1 MTVSSMLVALSST
14 ACNNFALTISTKRT
28 AVMYQPA
35 PGKTYQE
42 PAVTVSGQR
51 LAAVGKFAY
60 LGSTPLSL
68 LTHLARISKPSSAF
82 GCLEGTFQGQPED
95 FLDGIDRTSRETLAQ
110 NQPTQHEAVA
120 KGAVAYQVQC
130 TKPAETTR

>member
-1 MTVSSMLVALSST
+1 
-14 ACNNFALTISTKRT
+14 
-28 AVMYQPA
+28 MYQPA

-68 LTHLARISKPSSAF
+68 LTHHARISKPSSAF
-82 GCLEGTFQGQPED
+82 GCLEETFQGQPED
-95 FLDGIDRTSRETLAQ
+95 LLDGIDHTSWETLAQ

>member
-1 MTVSSMLVALSST
+1 
-14 ACNNFALTISTKRT
+14 
-28 AVMYQPA
+28 MYQPA

-42 PAVTVSGQR
+42 PTVMVSGQR
-51 LAAVGKFAY
+51 LAAVGKFTY
-60 LGSTPLSL
+60 LGSTLSRSSRINEE
-68 LTHLARISKPSSAF
+68 TDARSSKASSAF
-82 GCLEGTFQGQPED
+82 GCLEETFQGQPED
-95 FLDGIDRTSRETLAQ
+95 LLDGIDHTSWETLAQ